1 MIFFKSLEKMKNI
14 RRRERRE
21 SALWR
26 TSGLGNGFERR
37 ALVGEKAKREGE
49 EGGRK
54 MKLSFRR
61 SSIVER
67 ALFRTHLVVR
77 GGTVE
82 RRKPCRSLSF
92 VASNAS
98 EKDDLAAKA
107 DPETLE
113 EAASSKAAEKGGVVG
128 LGLAVQDKVGQFEA
142 KVNEALFGGMSSLK
156 WFFILVA
163 LLVASEFLNNLL
175 ADILI
180 WY

>member
-1 MIFFKSLEKMKNI
+1 
-14 RRRERRE
+14 
-21 SALWR
+21 
-26 TSGLGNGFERR
+26 
-37 ALVGEKAKREGE
+37 
-49 EGGRK
+49 

-67 ALFRTHLVVR
+67 ALFRTHLVSHSIGGDRRISSVSER
-77 GGTVE
+77 GVSGVTVE
-82 RRKPCRSLSF
+82 RRKPSRSLSF

-98 EKDDLAAKA
+98 EKDELAAKA

-113 EAASSKAAEKGGVVG
+113 EASSKAAEKGGVVG
-128 LGLAVQDKVGQFEA
+128 LGLAMQDKVGQFEA

-175 ADILI
+175 ADTLI
-180 WY
+180 WT